1 MPKPLRQS
9 IEIPVGD
16 GSISLE
22 VTFKIL
28 ELVERVYDLRADFV
42 KVVLQ
47 SERMI
52 KRSDIAVVM
61 MGWIDSAGVKVDRE
75 QVFEDIIT
83 APEKVIRKYV
93 GAIQGAV
100 MYSLREISEDELK
113 KLADGE
119 DIRQDKSD
127 EGEDGGKK
135 NSDSDPTD

>member
-1 MPKPLRQS
+1 
-9 IEIPVGD
+9 
-16 GSISLE
+16 
-22 VTFKIL
+22 
-28 ELVERVYDLRADFV
+28 
-42 KVVLQ
+42 
-47 SERMI
+47 MI